1 MSKSFGK
8 YVTMGICYGSNT
20 EYYRDRRKH
29 QRHVNKQRIRNII
42 ANNNIEEF
50 DEKYNPYNIP
60 KKDNYVEPTD
70 GTYKLTGKKIKKEQK
85 TWLKKFGLYVTKNN
99 KIKK

>member
-20 EYYRDRRKH
+20 EYYRGRRKH

-50 DEKYNPYNIP
+50 DEKYNPYNIEENILNILSNINELINNNVATIFTDKIINFFP
-60 KKDNYVEPTD
+60 KNIPSKSLIE
-70 GTYKLTGKKIKKEQK
+70 
-85 TWLKKFGLYVTKNN
+85 
-99 KIKK
+99 